1 MLIKDQSWGYAP
13 LKLHCFY
20 RSIKNVEKLDLSWE
34 KNRMNQNTERNWDSF
49 ETKNCDQW
57 ITLYRFYEWNG
68 SHDTNSVRGVTRKCR
83 LVFLAQLLKRWLAP
97 YNPFFCFY
105 LYQDRLE
112 MQLNGFSFGS
122 WTDYSTRGISLLLEN
137 IWCLNC
143 FFNPGL
149 NLQLS
154 WQVLEQP
161 SPEDTV
167 EVRKILNFSYSIS
180 YKATTNE
187 VKLAREV
194 SLVRVKLKVTKVPS
208 Y

>member
-20 RSIKNVEKLDLSWE
+20 RSIKNVENLDLSWE

-97 YNPFFCFY
+97 YSQFFCFY

-161 SPEDTV
+161 SPGHRDAHRICQV
-167 EVRKILNFSYSIS
+167 GFQ
-180 YKATTNE
+180 TNWL
-187 VKLAREV
+187 KLA
-194 SLVRVKLKVTKVPS
+194 KLKAIKMQKRWGWFVFRS
-208 Y
+208 EIERIR